1 MVTPRYDLAQ
11 IKRSIQLMCAPRH
24 IYEVRAFP
32 KGTTSGYFDD
42 FEHMAIAIANL
53 SGRGPAVYL
62 TKNPVLPALIARANN
77 RLKAFAREATA
88 DNQVVRRLRL
98 GIDLDAQ
105 RPTGIS
111 SSDAEHRAALERT
124 LEVREWL
131 AGYGWPEALLADSGN
146 GGHLVYAIDL
156 PNDVAA
162 TKLLMNC
169 LQALSFRFDDEGTK
183 VDTGNFNAARV
194 WKCYGSLC
202 CKGDN
207 VPDRPHRLAR
217 ILESPERLEPV
228 PLPMLQALAAQTPQP
243 PPAQNHRQYRA
254 GDKPFDLERWLTEH
268 DIPILYQGAWN
279 GGDKWVLARCLWN
292 PEHSDKSAFILRFPN
307 GAIAAGCHHNQCQG
321 RGWAELREAAEPGY
335 RDHRASKSGAY
346 KRDGR
351 VYIPKVEAS

>member
-1 MVTPRYDLAQ
+1 
-11 IKRSIQLMCAPRH
+11 MCAPRH
-24 IYEVRAFP
+24 IYEVRALP

-62 TKNPVLPALIARANN
+62 TKNPVLPALIAHADN
-77 RLKAFAREATA
+77 RLKAFA
-88 DNQVVRRLRL
+88 
-98 GIDLDAQ
+98 
-105 RPTGIS
+105 
-111 SSDAEHRAALERT
+111 RT

-202 CKGDN
+202 CRGDN
-207 VPDRPHRLAR
+207 VPDRPHRRAG
-217 ILESPERLEPV
+217 ILESPERLDPV

-243 PPAQNHRQYRA
+243 PPAQNRRQYRA

-292 PEHSDKSAFILRFPN
+292 PDHSDKSAFILRFPSR
-307 GAIAAGCHHNQCQG
+307 AIAAGCHHNQCQG
-321 RGWAELREAAEPGY
+321 RGWAELREAVEPGY

-346 KRDGR
+346 KRGGR